1 MEAKEL
7 VLEAATDCTDI
18 LIDFLNEQL
27 ALCDCPRKTRVQ
39 LDVAAEEIFVNIA
52 KYAYDG
58 GKGSVMVRTQ
68 FTESPLCLHLTFIDK
83 GKAFNPLREKEPA
96 LDLPGNERQVG
107 GLGIY
112 IVKNSMDAV
121 AYCYEDGQNIFTIQ
135 KTIR

>member
-1 MEAKEL
+1 M
-7 VLEAATDCTDI
+7 
-18 LIDFLNEQL
+18 NEQL

-83 GKAFNPLREKEPA
+83 GKAFNPLRAKEPA

-121 AYCYEDGQNIFTIQ
+121 AYCYEDGQNRFTIQ